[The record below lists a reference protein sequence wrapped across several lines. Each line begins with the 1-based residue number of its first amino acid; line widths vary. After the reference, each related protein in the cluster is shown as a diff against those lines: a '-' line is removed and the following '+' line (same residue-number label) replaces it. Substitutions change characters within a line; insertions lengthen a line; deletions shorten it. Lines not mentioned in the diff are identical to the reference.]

1 MGKERIRT
9 NRLESIKAHV
19 ASCIVDRTKRMGRL
33 TLSDQY
39 CGDYVISTV
48 LITQR
53 LQRMQGVKAQRM
65 FVRGSVDDPVR
76 SAHDSGSL
84 SISVCE
90 MAEDVCR
97 SQTLS

>member
-1 MGKERIRT
+1 
-9 NRLESIKAHV
+9 
-19 ASCIVDRTKRMGRL
+19 
-33 TLSDQY
+33 
-39 CGDYVISTV
+39 
-48 LITQR
+48 
-53 LQRMQGVKAQRM
+53 MQGVKAQRV